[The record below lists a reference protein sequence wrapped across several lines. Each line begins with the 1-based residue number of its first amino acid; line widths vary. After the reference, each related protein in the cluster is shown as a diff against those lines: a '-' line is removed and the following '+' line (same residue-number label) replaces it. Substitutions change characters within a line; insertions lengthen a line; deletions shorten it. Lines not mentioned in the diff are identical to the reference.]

1 MADDLRVTSTNV
13 SLDGLKQALGLGGGV
28 GSREVPMAGAS
39 TSSSPRGFIGG
50 KPGNRILP
58 ADFPL
63 DQLDRRARRGTYV
76 DILV

>member
-1 MADDLRVTSTNV
+1 MADDLRISSSTAG
-13 SLDGLKQALGLGGGV
+13 LDSLKQALGLGA
-28 GSREVPMAGAS
+28 GSREVPMAGATVS
-39 TSSSPRGFIGG
+39 TGARGGIGG

-63 DQLDRRARRGTYV
+63 DQLDRRARRGTYL

>member
-1 MADDLRVTSTNV
+1 MADDLRISSTG
-13 SLDGLKQALGLGGGV
+13 SGLDTIKTALGLGA
-28 GSREVPMAGAS
+28 GSREVPMAGAATAS
-39 TSSSPRGFIGG
+39 VDRGAIGG
-50 KPGNRILP
+50 KPGSRVLP